1 MYIITGASKNIGRY
15 LFTRLKQSGE
25 KVIGFY
31 NSTIEGFEEDSSS
44 YYKLD
49 ITDYDAVEKWVESV
63 HPELHQIK
71 LINCA
76 GISYSGFAHKA
87 DIEEWQRVIQ
97 VNLFGAFNIIRAL
110 LPLMREQNYGR
121 IINFSSVVTKMPT
134 PGVSAYAASKSA
146 LIGLTKTLSIENVSL
161 GITVNSINLGYTNAG
176 MGVNDV
182 PEKYREI
189 IIDKIPEKRFCEP
202 IEIFNTI
209 EYIIKTEYLSG
220 SIIDLNGGLI

>member
-1 MYIITGASKNIGRY
+1 MRIIIIGASRGIGKSLYDMFKEHRY
-15 LFTRLKQSGE
+15 D
-25 KVIGFY
+25 VIGTYCTDNNDNMDLLHLDSTDLVEVNRFAEEY
-31 NSTIEGFEEDSSS
+31 N
-44 YYKLD
+44 
-49 ITDYDAVEKWVESV
+49 ANRVV
-63 HPELHQIK
+63 

-76 GISYSGFAHKA
+76 GISYNAFAHKS
-87 DIEEWQRVIQ
+87 DLEKWRKVVE
-97 VNLFGAFNIIRAL
+97 VNLIGTFNVIHSF
-110 LPLMREQNYGR
+110 LPYMRENKWGR

-146 LIGLTKTLSIENVSL
+146 LIGLTKTLSIENAML

-176 MGVNDV
+176 MGIKDV

-189 IIDKIPEKRFCEP
+189 ITDKIPEKRFCEP
-202 IEIFNTI
+202 VEIFNTI

>member
-1 MYIITGASKNIGRY
+1 MRIIIIGASRGIGKSLYDMFKEHRY
-15 LFTRLKQSGE
+15 D
-25 KVIGFY
+25 VIGTYCTDNNDNMDLLHLDSTDLVEVNRFAEEY
-31 NSTIEGFEEDSSS
+31 N
-44 YYKLD
+44 
-49 ITDYDAVEKWVESV
+49 ANRVV
-63 HPELHQIK
+63 

-76 GISYSGFAHKA
+76 GISYNAFAHKS
-87 DIEEWQRVIQ
+87 DLEKWRKVVE
-97 VNLFGAFNIIRAL
+97 VNLIGTFNVIHSF
-110 LPLMREQNYGR
+110 LPYMRENKWGR

-146 LIGLTKTLSIENVSL
+146 LIGLTKTLSIENAML

-176 MGVNDV
+176 MGIKDV

-189 IIDKIPEKRFCEP
+189 ITNKIPEKRFCEP
-202 IEIFNTI
+202 VEIFNTI

>member
-1 MYIITGASKNIGRY
+1 MRIIIIGASRGIGKCLYEMFKEHRY
-15 LFTRLKQSGE
+15 D
-25 KVIGFY
+25 VIGTY
-31 NSTIEGFEEDSSS
+31 CSNNNGNTNLLHLDSSDLVEVNRFAEE
-44 YYKLD
+44 YK
-49 ITDYDAVEKWVESV
+49 TNRVV
-63 HPELHQIK
+63 

-76 GISYSGFAHKA
+76 GISYNAFAHKSNL
-87 DIEEWQRVIQ
+87 EKWRRVIE
-97 VNLFGAFNIIRAL
+97 VNLIGTFNVIHSF
-110 LPLMREQNYGR
+110 LPYMRENKWGR

-146 LIGLTKTLSIENVSL
+146 LIGLTKTLSIENAML

-176 MGVNDV
+176 MGINDV
-182 PEKYREI
+182 PKKYREI

>member
-1 MYIITGASKNIGRY
+1 MRIIIIGASRGIGKCLY
-15 LFTRLKQSGE
+15 EMFKE
-25 KVIGFY
+25 HHHHVIGTY
-31 NSTIEGFEEDSSS
+31 CTNNNGNTDLLHLDSTDLVEVNRFAEE
-44 YYKLD
+44 YKANR
-49 ITDYDAVEKWVESV
+49 IV
-63 HPELHQIK
+63 

-76 GISYSGFAHKA
+76 GISYNAFAHKS
-87 DIEEWQRVIQ
+87 DLEKWRKVVE
-97 VNLFGAFNIIRAL
+97 VNLIGTFNVIHSF
-110 LPLMREQNYGR
+110 LPYMRENKWGR